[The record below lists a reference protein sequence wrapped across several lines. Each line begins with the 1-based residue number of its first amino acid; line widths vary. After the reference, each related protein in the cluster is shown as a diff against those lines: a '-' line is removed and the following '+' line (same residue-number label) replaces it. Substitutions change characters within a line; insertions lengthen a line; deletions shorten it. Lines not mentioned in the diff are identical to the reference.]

1 MFVGIEYKYLAHP
14 YDYHPLNHL
23 VILYHCFSSY
33 SYPFLTMKYSFGLLA
48 LAGLAVAT
56 PVQKRQDID
65 FDAYNSVPS
74 ETPIAAPEGVTA
86 AQSTTLPYNPT
97 TTSGFEKRD
106 TPIGVLTSGCT
117 AAVQAGNAPLTS
129 PDTPQDFLA
138 NSVYSSAALNAQTP
152 NGYTVAFS
160 NQFASAADNPFY
172 LTYTT
177 KGMTSY
183 DPNICASLCTDEVGC
198 FSFNICKCSSNPWL
212 YMH

>member
-1 MFVGIEYKYLAHP
+1 
-14 YDYHPLNHL
+14 
-23 VILYHCFSSY
+23 
-33 SYPFLTMKYSFGLLA
+33 MKFSFGLLA

-65 FDAYNSVPS
+65 FDAYDSVPT
-74 ETPIAAPEGVTA
+74 EAPKAAPEGVTA
-86 AQSTTLPYNPT
+86 VQSTTLSYNPSAAASLAANAVPTDVIPDHAPT
-97 TTSGFEKRD
+97 TTSGPEKRD
-106 TPIGVLTSGCT
+106 TPAGVLTSGCT

-129 PDTPQDFLA
+129 PDTSQDFLA

-160 NQFASAADNPFY
+160 NQLASAEDPSY

-183 DPNICASLCTDEVGC
+183 DPNICASLCTDEAGC
-198 FSFNICKCSSNPWL
+198 FSFNICKYSNDPWL